1 MLVMLLLVLSRYW
14 YRTFIQTYSQG
25 RICL

>member
-1 MLVMLLLVLSRYW
+1 MLVMPFLLLSPYW

-25 RICL
+25 RIYL